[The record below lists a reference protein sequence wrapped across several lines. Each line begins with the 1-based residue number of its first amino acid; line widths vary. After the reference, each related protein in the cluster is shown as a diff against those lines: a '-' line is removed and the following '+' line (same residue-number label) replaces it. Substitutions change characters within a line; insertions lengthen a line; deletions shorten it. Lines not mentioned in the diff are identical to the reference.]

1 METLT
6 QHKWN
11 PEDYEKN
18 SSAQEKWADALISG
32 LKLKGDERILDI
44 GCGDGKIT
52 AKISARV
59 PGGQVLGIDSSQ
71 DMIDFAR
78 KRFPQSQHANLRF
91 ELGDALSLD
100 FDREF
105 DLVTSFACL
114 HWIED
119 HLSVLTGVR
128 RCLKPGGRL
137 LFQCG
142 GRGNAGEL
150 MALTEELVRECRWS
164 RYFHGFRS
172 PYYFYG
178 TEGYHAWLEQ
188 AGLEE
193 IRVELIPK
201 EMVQQGKAGL
211 EGWIRAT
218 WHPFTERIPE
228 DLRQQF
234 VSEMAERYLEH
245 HPLEDNLAKVKMMR
259 LEVEARRPD
268 QAFH

>member
-1 METLT
+1 MEKPA

-11 PEDYEKN
+11 PEDYERN

-32 LKLKGDERILDI
+32 FKLKGNEHILGI

-52 AKISARV
+52 AKIAARV
-59 PGGQVLGIDSSQ
+59 PKGQVLGIDISQ
-71 DMIDFAR
+71 DMIDFAQR
-78 KRFPQSQHANLRF
+78 RFPSSHHANLGF

-100 FDREF
+100 FDQKF
-105 DLVTSFACL
+105 DLVISFACL
-114 HWIED
+114 HWIKD
-119 HLSVLTGVR
+119 HLTMLRCVR
-128 RCLKPGGRL
+128 RSLKPGGRL

-150 MALTEELVRECRWS
+150 MTSTEELIKESKWS
-164 RYFHGFRS
+164 RYFQGFIF

-188 AGLEE
+188 AGLDK

-201 EMVQQGKAGL
+201 EMTQHGAAGL
-211 EGWIRAT
+211 EGWIRTT
-218 WHPFTERIPE
+218 WHPVIERIPE
-228 DLRQQF
+228 NLKQQF
-234 VSEMAERYLEH
+234 VSEMAERYLER
-245 HPLEDNLAKVKMMR
+245 HPLEDGLAKVGMMR

-268 QAFH
+268 YSL

>member
-1 METLT
+1 METSA

-32 LKLKGDERILDI
+32 LRLKGDEHILDI

-52 AKISARV
+52 AKMAARV
-59 PGGQVLGIDSSQ
+59 PKGQAVGIDSSQ

-78 KRFPQSQHANLRF
+78 KRFPQAQYANLRF
-91 ELGDALSLD
+91 ELGDALHLD
-100 FDREF
+100 FDQEF
-105 DLVTSFACL
+105 DLITSFACL
-114 HWIED
+114 HWIKD
-119 HLSVLTGVR
+119 HMMVLKGVQR
-128 RCLKPGGRL
+128 SLRPGGKL

-150 MALTEELVRECRWS
+150 MALTEELTRESRWAG
-164 RYFHGFRS
+164 YFQGFRS

-178 TEGYHAWLEQ
+178 TEGYHACLEQ

-193 IRVELIPK
+193 IRVALIPK

-228 DLRQQF
+228 NLRQQF
-234 VSEMAERYLEH
+234 VSEMAERYLER
-245 HPLEDNLAKVKMMR
+245 HPLENGLAKVGMVR
-259 LEVEARRPD
+259 LEVEARRPV
-268 QAFH
+268 

>member
-1 METLT
+1 MEGSAL
-6 QHKWN
+6 HKWN
-11 PEDYEKN
+11 PEDYERH

-32 LKLKGDERILDI
+32 LKLKGNERILDI

-52 AKISARV
+52 AKMAARV
-59 PGGQVLGIDSSQ
+59 PDGWVMGIDSSS

-78 KRFPQSQHANLRF
+78 KRFSPSQHPNLRF

-100 FDREF
+100 FDNEF

-114 HWIED
+114 HWVRD
-119 HLSVLTGVR
+119 HLTVLRGVTR
-128 RCLKPGGRL
+128 SLRPGGRL

-150 MALTEELVRECRWS
+150 MNLTEDLIKESRWS
-164 RYFHGFRS
+164 RYFRGFEF

-178 TEGYHAWLEQ
+178 PEGYHAWLEQ

-193 IRVELIPK
+193 IRVALVPK
-201 EMVQQGKAGL
+201 EMVQQGTIGL
-211 EGWIRAT
+211 EGWIRTT
-218 WHPFTERIPE
+218 WHPVIERIPE
-228 DLRQQF
+228 DLRPQF
-234 VSEMAERYLEH
+234 VSEMAKRYLAH
-245 HPLEDNLAKVKMMR
+245 HPLEDGLAKLGMVR

-268 QAFH
+268 